1 MQFVA
6 TRMLLYGAW
15 HHWFLFCRQECRY
28 WCLTPVL
35 TIATSCMHSIG
46 SSAMRESTWL
56 CVVWVPQSMERDPH
70 THSTTHRM
78 RRSRLCW
85 VELITATTLLT
96 VCIQRGANNASG
108 HCKWKTVPRYSRS
121 LGPVWARGR
130 CRISPPRFLAECCK
144 RQLNQVS
151 FVSLYFRLST
161 FSDLYWVCLFICIF
175 LYCFVC
181 LYQSS
186 DWLWRPPPKWPIL
199 CRVGH

>member
-1 MQFVA
+1 MEWSLQWRQCLMQFVA
-6 TRMLLYGAW
+6 TRMFLLLLYGAW

-85 VELITATTLLT
+85 VEPITATTLLT
-96 VCIQRGANNASG
+96 VCIQRGTNNASG
-108 HCKWKTVPRYSRS
+108 HCKWQTVPRYSRS
-121 LGPVWARGR
+121 LAKRWPVSQFIEHRLWSLNLARNLVIVEGVN
-130 CRISPPRFLAECCK
+130 K
-144 RQLNQVS
+144 RVA
-151 FVSLYFRLST
+151 FHF
-161 FSDLYWVCLFICIF
+161 
-175 LYCFVC
+175 
-181 LYQSS
+181 
-186 DWLWRPPPKWPIL
+186 
-199 CRVGH
+199 